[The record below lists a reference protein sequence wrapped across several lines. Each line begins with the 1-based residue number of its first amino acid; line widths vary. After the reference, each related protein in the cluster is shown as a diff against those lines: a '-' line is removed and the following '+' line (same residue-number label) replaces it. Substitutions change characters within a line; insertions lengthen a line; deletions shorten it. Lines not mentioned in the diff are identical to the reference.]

1 MKSGRRLI
9 VTPQYDGG
17 IHSAKGVGLQPDEPS
32 PERGLQTGANLRRT
46 TPDEYQGAVGG
57 LRVPEGHDV
66 EPFASEPPRSVPRQS
81 ATVRPVQNFDG
92 IVGVLGRNGIG
103 VTLHHILARPD
114 GQRNEQQRRDGE
126 EDQSESLVANR
137 EFQNRTV
144 GSGIGQRDR
153 TT

>member
-1 MKSGRRLI
+1 
-9 VTPQYDGG
+9 VF
-17 IHSAKGVGLQPDEPS
+17 QPDEPR
-32 PERGLQTGANLRRT
+32 PESGLQTGTNLRRT
-46 TPDEYQGAVGG
+46 TPDEYHGAVGG
-57 LRVPEGHDV
+57 LSIPKGHDV

-81 ATVRPVQNFDG
+81 APVRPVQNFDG

-103 VTLHHILARPD
+103 VTLHHILARPY

-144 GSGIGQRDR
+144 GSGSGQRDR